1 MSALVATSP
10 GVTVATEGLPC
21 QPFARRA
28 RFARL
33 ARCTG
38 SITCARME
46 RTAIERDLTRP
57 RNARRV
63 THEHSVVEKVGT
75 FLVFHRSLLNC
86 TAL

>member
-1 MSALVATSP
+1 MSALAATSP

-21 QPFARRA
+21 QPFARQA
-28 RFARL
+28 RSARL

-38 SITCARME
+38 NSTCARME
-46 RTAIERDLTRP
+46 RTATEQDLTPP
-57 RNARRV
+57 RNARCV

-86 TAL
+86 TVI